1 MRLRDCTDTPSSW
14 CCYGKVYQHGVP
26 SDPSSPCLLYYLPQK
41 TPNIVWPLR
50 RSISLNHY
58 SEWSQYSAI
67 AMPCNPERQP
77 TKRRV
82 LYWGHCWT
90 RTGTV
95 TTWIPPNGRA
105 RLPDLVR
112 DLLAQSIFGK
122 DHRHSSWRNHTI
134 GTSKLFDSQ
143 SLN

>member
-112 DLLAQSIFGK
+112 LAAARHGPLTRNRARRSPRPHYRGSS
-122 DHRHSSWRNHTI
+122 HR
-134 GTSKLFDSQ
+134 
-143 SLN
+143 